1 MPAAPLP
8 KTLST
13 RATAL
18 VRRIGVPSA
27 VLLAALLFDV
37 AYTTQAALDD
47 AGPRFVDFGLLPGI
61 FAMVACGL
69 WAQKRAAVAGVA
81 GGGVLIFSTLFIHA
95 FHIPPYSSV
104 LPKVAIT
111 EVVAG
116 VLMVYY
122 VARRARAGVA
132 FCVVGFLVVAGL
144 VAVFG
149 RYAGV
154 GEIDG
159 GTGTQA
165 LLFGL
170 LLLVGPLVPAVA
182 ARDRGP
188 RADPRTRRLRRVNE
202 LAMGQW
208 PLMGLLAFALL
219 FEFGYTYSNTARG
232 FPILFCSILAAAIAV
247 LSPRRPADALLGL
260 AGIMLLSAII
270 TPFLRLHSY
279 DYPVPGGVP
288 TTQIIAGMGVVVN
301 LTRARGLSQSWA
313 RVAVLSS
320 VVALGAI
327 LNSDARRGLQTDP
340 QTLSLIAFA
349 AALMLGI
356 SIAVGLML
364 RSRDSERTQIVQ
376 AAVSDAQTAER
387 MALAR
392 ELHDVV
398 AHHVTGIVVQ
408 AQAARMMAAQKPE
421 IAVEA
426 MARIEN
432 AGVEALAAMRRL
444 VRSMRGDAPA
454 GSSEFSEQATTDLG
468 ADLRKLVET
477 ANHGVPTTMHLDVP
491 PDLPHEV
498 GRSALR
504 LVQESLTNVGKH
516 ASGATEAFVVA
527 EVVSPAASAGG
538 SASAGSQL
546 HLRVTD
552 NGRATAHRPAGGSG
566 GYGLVGMRERVA
578 LLKGRLSAGRGP
590 DGGWRVEAWLPL
602 AAGEDTEGDE

>member
-1 MPAAPLP
+1 VPAAPP
-8 KTLST
+8 SNTLYART
-13 RATAL
+13 AAL

-27 VLLAALLFDV
+27 VLFAALLFDLV
-37 AYTTQAALDD
+37 YTTQAALDEQ
-47 AGPRFVDFGLLPGI
+47 GRRFVDFGLLPGL
-61 FAMVACGL
+61 FAMVACAL
-69 WAQKRAAVAGVA
+69 WAQKRAAVAGAA
-81 GGGVLIFSTLFIHA
+81 GAAVLIFSTLFIYT
-95 FHIPPYSSV
+95 FHVPAYSSV
-104 LPKVAIT
+104 LPKVTIT

-116 VLMVYY
+116 VQMVYY
-122 VARRARAGVA
+122 VTRRARAGVA
-132 FCVVGFLVVAGL
+132 FCVISSLVVGGL

-149 RYAGV
+149 RYRGM
-154 GEIDG
+154 GGYIDS
-159 GTGTQA
+159 GTASQG

-170 LLLVGPLVPAVA
+170 LLLAGAAAPAIA
-182 ARDRGP
+182 ARDRSPKG
-188 RADPRTRRLRRVNE
+188 DPRTRKLRRVNE

-219 FEFGYTYSNTARG
+219 FEFGYTYSSNARG
-232 FPILFCSILAAAIAV
+232 FPILFCSLVTAVIAV
-247 LSPRRPADALLGL
+247 LSPRRPADALLGI
-260 AGIMLLSAII
+260 AGSMLLSAVV
-270 TPFLRLHSY
+270 TPFLRLGY
-279 DYPVPGGVP
+279 DYPMPGGVP
-288 TTQIIAGMGVVVN
+288 VVQVVAAMGVVVN
-301 LTRARGLSQSWA
+301 LTRVRGLSQAWP
-313 RVAVLSS
+313 RIGVLSA
-320 VVALGAI
+320 VVALAAI
-327 LNSDARRGLQTDP
+327 LNSSKPRGLQTDP
-340 QTLSLIAFA
+340 QVLSILAFA

-364 RSRDSERTQIVQ
+364 RSRDSERTTAVQ
-376 AAVSDAQTAER
+376 SAVTDAQTAER

-408 AQAARMMAAQKPE
+408 AQAARLMAERNPQ

-426 MARIEN
+426 MGRIEN

-454 GSSEFSEQATTDLG
+454 GSSEFSEQATTDLA
-468 ADLRKLVET
+468 ADLRKLVES
-477 ANHGVPTTMHLDVP
+477 ANHGVPTSMHLDLP

-516 ASGATEAFVVA
+516 ASDATDAFVLA
-527 EVVSPAASAGG
+527 EVSGEE
-538 SASAGSQL
+538 L

-552 NGRATAHRPAGGSG
+552 NGHETARRPPGGSG
-566 GYGLVGMRERVA
+566 GYGLIGMRERVA

-602 AAGEDTEGDE
+602 AAGEGDE

>member
-1 MPAAPLP
+1 MTAAPPP
-8 KTLST
+8 KTLYS
-13 RATAL
+13 RAAAL
-18 VRRIGVPSA
+18 VRRIGVPTA
-27 VLLAALLFDV
+27 VLFAALLFDV
-37 AYTTQAALDD
+37 VYTTQAALDEN
-47 AGPRFVDFGLLPGI
+47 GPRFVDFGLLPGLL
-61 FAMVACGL
+61 AMTACAV
-69 WAQKRAAVAGVA
+69 WAQKRAAVAAVA

-104 LPKVAIT
+104 LPKVTIT

-122 VARRARAGVA
+122 AARRARAGVA
-132 FCVVGFLVVAGL
+132 FCVIGFLVVSGL

-154 GEIDG
+154 GDIDS
-159 GTGTQA
+159 GTGSQA

-170 LLLVGPLVPAVA
+170 LLLAAPLVPAIA
-182 ARDRGP
+182 ARDRRPQAG
-188 RADPRTRRLRRVNE
+188 PRTRRLRRVNE

-208 PLMGLLAFALL
+208 PLMGLLGFALL
-219 FEFGYTYSNTARG
+219 FEFGYTYSSNARG
-232 FPILFCSILAAAIAV
+232 FPILFCSIVAAAIAV
-247 LSPRRPADALLGL
+247 LSPRRPADALLGI
-260 AGIMLLSAII
+260 AGMLLLSAVV
-270 TPFLRLHSY
+270 TPFLHLRY
-279 DYPVPGGVP
+279 DYPMPGGVP
-288 TTQIIAGMGVVVN
+288 FVQVIAAMGVVVN
-301 LTRARGLSQSWA
+301 VTRARGLNASWP
-313 RVAVLSS
+313 RVSILSG
-320 VVALGAI
+320 VVALAAI
-327 LNSDARRGLQTDP
+327 LNSNEPRGLQTDP
-340 QTLSLIAFA
+340 QTLSILAFA
-349 AALMLGI
+349 AALLLGI
-356 SIAVGLML
+356 SIATGLML
-364 RSRDSERTQIVQ
+364 RSRDSERTTVVKS
-376 AAVSDAQTAER
+376 AVADAQTAER

-408 AQAARMMAAQKPE
+408 AQAARMMAEQKPE
-421 IAVEA
+421 VAVEA

-454 GSSEFSEQATTDLG
+454 GSSEISEQATTDLG
-468 ADLRKLVET
+468 ADLRKLVDT
-477 ANHGVPTTMHLDVP
+477 ANHGVPTSMHLDLP

-527 EVVSPAASAGG
+527 EVLGPE
-538 SASAGSQL
+538 L

-552 NGRATAHRPAGGSG
+552 DGRETARRPAGGSG

-602 AAGEDTEGDE
+602 AAGEGDE

>member
-1 MPAAPLP
+1 MPPAPADDPLHV
-8 KTLST
+8 
-13 RATAL
+13 RARNV
-18 VRRIGVPSA
+18 VRRLGLPTV
-27 VLLAALLFDV
+27 VLLAALLFDLV
-37 AYTTQAALDD
+37 FTTEAALDEQ
-47 AGPRFVDFGLLPGI
+47 GPRFVDFGLLPGI
-61 FAMVACGL
+61 FAMAGCAL
-69 WAQKRAAVAGVA
+69 WAQRRAAVAAAA
-81 GGGVLIFSTLFIHA
+81 GAAVLVFSTLFIYA
-95 FHIPPYSSV
+95 FHIPAYSSV
-104 LPKVAIT
+104 LPKVTIT

-116 VLMVYY
+116 VQMVFYA
-122 VARRARAGVA
+122 ARRARAGVA
-132 FCVVGFLVVAGL
+132 FCVISVLVVGGL

-149 RYAGV
+149 RFG
-154 GEIDG
+154 GIRDIDS
-159 GTGTQA
+159 GTGSQG

-170 LLLVGPLVPAVA
+170 LLLVGAVVPAIT
-182 ARDRGP
+182 ARDRNP

-219 FEFGYTYSNTARG
+219 FEFGYTYSSNARG
-232 FPILFCSILAAAIAV
+232 FPVLFCSLVASVIAV
-247 LSPRRPADALLGL
+247 LSPRRPADALLGI
-260 AGIMLLSAII
+260 AGIMLLSDVV
-270 TPFLRLHSY
+270 TPFLHLRY
-279 DYPVPGGVP
+279 EYPMPGGIPFV
-288 TTQIIAGMGVVVN
+288 QVVAGMGVVVN
-301 LTRARGLSQSWA
+301 LTRARGLSQSWS
-313 RVAVLSS
+313 RVALLAS

-327 LNSDARRGLQTDP
+327 LNSRRPGGLQTDP
-340 QTLSLIAFA
+340 QTLSILAFT
-349 AALMLGI
+349 AALLLGI

-364 RSRDSERTQIVQ
+364 RSRDSERTQVVQ
-376 AAVSDAQTAER
+376 SAVSDAQTAER

-408 AQAARMMAAQKPE
+408 AQAARMMGERNPQ

-426 MARIEN
+426 MGRIED

-468 ADLRKLVET
+468 ADLRRLI
-477 ANHGVPTTMHLDVP
+477 AGSNHGVPTALRLDLP

-516 ASGATEAFVVA
+516 ASGASEAFVLAVA
-527 EVVSPAASAGG
+527 SERE
-538 SASAGSQL
+538 L
-546 HLRVTD
+546 HLQVTD
-552 NGRATAHRPAGGSG
+552 NGREQAHRPAGGSG

-578 LLKGRLSAGRGP
+578 LLHGRLTAGRGP

-602 AAGEDTEGDE
+602 AAGEGDS

>member
-8 KTLST
+8 KTLYT
-13 RATAL
+13 RAAAL

-27 VLLAALLFDV
+27 VLYAALIFDV
-37 AYTTQAALDD
+37 IYTTQAALDEL
-47 AGPRFVDFGLLPGI
+47 GPRLVDFGLLPGI
-61 FAMVACGL
+61 FAMAACGL
-69 WAQKRAAVAGVA
+69 WAQKRAAVAGAA

-95 FHIPPYSSV
+95 ARIPPYSSV
-104 LPKVAIT
+104 LPKVTIT

-116 VLMVYY
+116 VLMVYF

-132 FCVVGFLVVAGL
+132 FCVVSFLVFAGL
-144 VAVFG
+144 IAVFG
-149 RYAGV
+149 RYGSV
-154 GEIDG
+154 SDIDS
-159 GTGTQA
+159 GTGFQA

-170 LLLVGPLVPAVA
+170 LLLVAPLVPAIA
-182 ARDRGP
+182 ARDRSP
-188 RADPRTRRLRRVNE
+188 RGEPRTRLLRRVNE

-208 PLMGLLAFALL
+208 PLMGLLGFALL
-219 FEFGYTYSNTARG
+219 FEFGSTYSGSARA
-232 FPILFCSILAAAIAV
+232 FPVLFCSIVAAVIAV

-260 AGIMLLSAII
+260 SGIMLVSALIS
-270 TPFLRLHSY
+270 PFLHLGFA
-279 DYPVPGGVP
+279 YPMSAGVP
-288 TTQIIAGMGVVVN
+288 VAQVIAGMGVVVN
-301 LTRARGLSQSWA
+301 LTRARGLSQAWP
-313 RVAVLSS
+313 RIGVLSA
-320 VVALGAI
+320 VVALGTI
-327 LNSDARRGLQTDP
+327 LNARRTSGLETDP
-340 QTLSLIAFA
+340 QNLSTYAFG
-349 AALMLGI
+349 AALLLGI
-356 SIAVGLML
+356 SIAIGLML
-364 RSRDSERTQIVQ
+364 RSRDSERTTAVQ
-376 AAVSDAQTAER
+376 SAVTDAQTAER

-408 AQAARMMAAQKPE
+408 AQAARMMAEKNPQ

-426 MARIEN
+426 MGRIEN

-454 GSSEFSEQATTDLG
+454 GTSEFSEQATTDLG
-468 ADLRKLVET
+468 ADLRKLVES
-477 ANHGVPTTMHLDVP
+477 ANHGVTTSMHLDLP

-516 ASGATEAFVVA
+516 AADATEAVVVA
-527 EVVSPAASAGG
+527 EVQGN
-538 SASAGSQL
+538 QL

-552 NGRATAHRPAGGSG
+552 NGRGTTRRPAGGSG

-578 LLKGRLSAGRGP
+578 LLKGRLSAGRDP

-602 AAGEDTEGDE
+602 ATGEDMEGDE

>member
-1 MPAAPLP
+1 MTAAPPPNNLYAR
-8 KTLST
+8 T
-13 RATAL
+13 AAL

-27 VLLAALLFDV
+27 VLFAALLFDFV
-37 AYTTQAALDD
+37 FTTQAALDD
-47 AGPRFVDFGLLPGI
+47 NGPKFVDFGLLPGI
-61 FAMVACGL
+61 FAMTACAV
-69 WAQKRAAVAGVA
+69 WSQKRAAVAGVTGA
-81 GGGVLIFSTLFIHA
+81 AVLVFSTLFIHA
-95 FHIPPYSSV
+95 FHVPPYSSV
-104 LPKVAIT
+104 LPKVTIT

-116 VLMVYY
+116 VQMVYY
-122 VARRARAGVA
+122 VTRRARAGVA
-132 FCVVGFLVVAGL
+132 FCVVSVLVVGGL
-144 VAVFG
+144 IAVFG

-154 GEIDG
+154 SNIDG
-159 GTGTQA
+159 GTASQG

-170 LLLVGPLVPAVA
+170 LLLAGAAVPAIA

-188 RADPRTRRLRRVNE
+188 KRDPRTRKLQRVNE

-208 PLMGLLAFALL
+208 PLIGLLGFALI
-219 FEFGYTYSNTARG
+219 FEFGYTYSSNARG
-232 FPILFCSILAAAIAV
+232 FPILFCSLVAAVIAV
-247 LSPRRPADALLGL
+247 LSPRRPADALLGITGML
-260 AGIMLLSAII
+260 LLSAVV
-270 TPFLRLHSY
+270 TPFLHLRY
-279 DYPVPGGVP
+279 DYPMPGGVP
-288 TTQIIAGMGVVVN
+288 FVQVIAAMGVIVN
-301 LTRARGLSQSWA
+301 LTRARGLSLTWP
-313 RVAVLSS
+313 RIGLLSA

-327 LNSDARRGLQTDP
+327 LNSDQPRGLQSDP
-340 QTLSLIAFA
+340 QTLSILAFA
-349 AALMLGI
+349 AALLLGI

-364 RSRDSERTQIVQ
+364 RSRDSERTTVVQ
-376 AAVSDAQTAER
+376 SAVADAQTAER

-408 AQAARMMAAQKPE
+408 AQAARMMAEKDPQ

-426 MARIEN
+426 MGRIEN

-468 ADLRKLVET
+468 ADLRKLVES
-477 ANHGVPTTMHLDVP
+477 ANHGVPTSMHLDLP
-491 PDLPHEV
+491 ADLPHEV

-516 ASGATEAFVVA
+516 ASDATDAFVLA
-527 EVVSPAASAGG
+527 EVSG
-538 SASAGSQL
+538 SEL

-552 NGRATAHRPAGGSG
+552 NGHETTRRPAGGSG

>member
-1 MPAAPLP
+1 
-8 KTLST
+8 
-13 RATAL
+13 
-18 VRRIGVPSA
+18 
-27 VLLAALLFDV
+27 
-37 AYTTQAALDD
+37 
-47 AGPRFVDFGLLPGI
+47 
-61 FAMVACGL
+61 L
-69 WAQKRAAVAGVA
+69 WAQKRAAVAGAA
-81 GGGVLIFSTLFIHA
+81 GAAVLVFSTLFIYA

-104 LPKVAIT
+104 LPKVTIT

-116 VLMVYY
+116 VQMVYY
-122 VARRARAGVA
+122 AARRARAGVA
-132 FCVVGFLVVAGL
+132 FCVISSLVVGCL

-149 RYAGV
+149 RYRGV
-154 GEIDG
+154 SEIDG
-159 GTGTQA
+159 GTIYQA
-165 LLFGL
+165 LLFGV
-170 LLLVGPLVPAVA
+170 LLLVGAVVPAIA
-182 ARDRGP
+182 TRDRGP
-188 RADPRTRRLRRVNE
+188 KADPRTRKLRRVNE

-208 PLMGLLAFALL
+208 PLIGLLAFALL
-219 FEFGYTYSNTARG
+219 FEFGYTYSSSVLG
-232 FPILFCSILAAAIAV
+232 FPILLCSLAASVVAV
-247 LSPRRPADALLGL
+247 LSPRRPADAVLAI
-260 AGIMLLSAII
+260 AGILLLSAVI
-270 TPFLRLHSY
+270 TPFLHLRSSY
-279 DYPVPGGVP
+279 PMPGGLPFV
-288 TTQIIAGMGVVVN
+288 QVIAGMGVVVN
-301 LTRARGLSQSWA
+301 LTRARGLSQSWP
-313 RVAVLSS
+313 RVAVLSA

-327 LNSDARRGLQTDP
+327 VNSNQPTGHLQTDL
-340 QTLSLIAFA
+340 QTLSVLAFA

-364 RSRDSERTQIVQ
+364 RSRDSERTTVVQ
-376 AAVSDAQTAER
+376 SAVSEAQTAER

-408 AQAARMMAAQKPE
+408 AQAARMMAAKNPQ

-426 MARIEN
+426 MGRIEN

-468 ADLRKLVET
+468 ADLRKLIES
-477 ANHGVPTTMHLDVP
+477 ANHGVPTSMHLDLP

-516 ASGATEAFVVA
+516 ASDATDAFVLAEVNATE
-527 EVVSPAASAGG
+527 
-538 SASAGSQL
+538 L

-552 NGRATAHRPAGGSG
+552 NGRETAHRPAGGSG

-602 AAGEDTEGDE
+602 AATEEAEGDE

>member
-1 MPAAPLP
+1 MTAAPPP
-8 KTLST
+8 KTLYT
-13 RATAL
+13 RVAAL

-27 VLLAALLFDV
+27 VLYAALLFDV
-37 AYTTQAALDD
+37 VYTTQAALDD
-47 AGPRFVDFGLLPGI
+47 HGPKFIDFGLLPGI
-61 FAMVACGL
+61 FAMTACAV

-81 GGGVLIFSTLFIHA
+81 GGAVLVFSTLWIHA
-95 FHIPPYSSV
+95 FHVPPYSSV
-104 LPKVAIT
+104 LPKITIT

-122 VARRARAGVA
+122 VTRRARAGVA
-132 FCVVGFLVVAGL
+132 FCVVSFLVVGGL
-144 VAVFG
+144 IALFG
-149 RYAGV
+149 RYRGV
-154 GEIDG
+154 DDIDG
-159 GTGTQA
+159 GTATQG
-165 LLFGL
+165 LVFGL
-170 LLLVGPLVPAVA
+170 LLLLGPVVPAITL
-182 ARDRGP
+182 RDRRP
-188 RADPRTRRLRRVNE
+188 KADPRTRKLQRVNE

-208 PLMGLLAFALL
+208 PLIGLLGFALL
-219 FEFGYTYSNTARG
+219 FEFGYTYSSNARG
-232 FPILFCSILAAAIAV
+232 FPILFCSLVAALIAV
-247 LSPRRPADALLGL
+247 LSPRRPADALLGV
-260 AGIMLLSAII
+260 AGIMLVSTLV
-270 TPFLRLHSY
+270 TPFLHLRY
-279 DYPVPGGVP
+279 DYPMPGGVP
-288 TTQIIAGMGVVVN
+288 AVQVIAGMGVVVN
-301 LTRARGLSQSWA
+301 VTRARGLSQSWP
-313 RVAVLSS
+313 RIGILSA

-327 LNSDARRGLQTDP
+327 VNSNKPSGLTTDP
-340 QTLSLIAFA
+340 QTLSILAFTA
-349 AALMLGI
+349 TLLLGV
-356 SIAVGLML
+356 SIAIGMML
-364 RSRDSERTQIVQ
+364 RSRDSERTTVVQ
-376 AAVSDAQTAER
+376 SAVADAQTAER

-408 AQAARMMAAQKPE
+408 AQAARMMASQKPE
-421 IAVEA
+421 VAVEA

-477 ANHGVPTTMHLDVP
+477 ANHGVPTSMHLDLP

-516 ASGATEAFVVA
+516 ASDATDAFVLA
-527 EVVSPAASAGG
+527 EVSG
-538 SASAGSQL
+538 SEL

-552 NGRATAHRPAGGSG
+552 NGHETARRPAGGSG

>member
-1 MPAAPLP
+1 MY
-8 KTLST
+8 T
-13 RATAL
+13 RAAAL
-18 VRRIGVPSA
+18 VRRIGVPTA
-27 VLLAALLFDV
+27 VLFAALIFDIV
-37 AYTTQAALDD
+37 FTTQAALDEH
-47 AGPRFVDFGLLPGI
+47 GPRFVDFGLLPGI
-61 FAMVACGL
+61 FAMTACAV

-81 GGGVLIFSTLFIHA
+81 GGGVLVFSTLFIHA

-104 LPKVAIT
+104 LPKVTIT

-132 FCVVGFLVVAGL
+132 FCVIGFLVVSGL

-154 GEIDG
+154 GEIDS
-159 GTGTQA
+159 GTGSQA

-170 LLLVGPLVPAVA
+170 LLLAGPLVPAIA
-182 ARDRGP
+182 ARDRRPQAG
-188 RADPRTRRLRRVNE
+188 PRTRRLRRVNE

-208 PLMGLLAFALL
+208 PLMGLLGFALL
-219 FEFGYTYSNTARG
+219 FEFGYTYSSNARG
-232 FPILFCSILAAAIAV
+232 FPILFCSIVAAAIAV
-247 LSPRRPADALLGL
+247 LSPRRPADALLGI
-260 AGIMLLSAII
+260 AGMLLLSAVI
-270 TPFLRLHSY
+270 TPFLHLRY
-279 DYPVPGGVP
+279 DYPMPGGVP
-288 TTQIIAGMGVVVN
+288 FVQVIAAMGVVVN
-301 LTRARGLSQSWA
+301 VTRARGLNASWP
-313 RVAVLSS
+313 RVSILSG
-320 VVALGAI
+320 VVALAAI
-327 LNSDARRGLQTDP
+327 LNSNQPRGLQTDP
-340 QTLSLIAFA
+340 QTLSILAFA
-349 AALMLGI
+349 AALLLGI
-356 SIAVGLML
+356 SIATGLML
-364 RSRDSERTQIVQ
+364 RSRDSERTTVVKS
-376 AAVSDAQTAER
+376 AVADAQTAER

-408 AQAARMMAAQKPE
+408 AQAARMMAERKPE
-421 IAVEA
+421 VAVEA

-468 ADLRKLVET
+468 ADLRKLVGS
-477 ANHGVPTTMHLDVP
+477 ANHGVPTSLHLDLP

-527 EVVSPAASAGG
+527 EVQGPE
-538 SASAGSQL
+538 L

-552 NGRATAHRPAGGSG
+552 DGREPAHRPAGGSG

-578 LLKGRLSAGRGP
+578 LLKGRLSAGRDP

-602 AAGEDTEGDE
+602 AAGEGDE

>member
-1 MPAAPLP
+1 VTAAPPPNNLYAR
-8 KTLST
+8 T
-13 RATAL
+13 AAL

-27 VLLAALLFDV
+27 VLYAALLFDV
-37 AYTTQAALDD
+37 VFTTQAALDD
-47 AGPRFVDFGLLPGI
+47 NGPKFVDFGLLPGM
-61 FAMVACGL
+61 FAMTACAV

-81 GGGVLIFSTLFIHA
+81 GAVVLVFSTLFIHA
-95 FHIPPYSSV
+95 FHVPPYSSV
-104 LPKVAIT
+104 LPKVTIT

-132 FCVVGFLVVAGL
+132 FCVVSVLVVGGL

-159 GTGTQA
+159 GTASQG

-170 LLLVGPLVPAVA
+170 LLLAGPLVPAIA
-182 ARDRGP
+182 ARDRSP
-188 RADPRTRRLRRVNE
+188 KADPRARRLRRVNE

-208 PLMGLLAFALL
+208 PLMGLLGFALI
-219 FEFGYTYSNTARG
+219 FEFGYTYSSNARG
-232 FPILFCSILAAAIAV
+232 FPILFCSLVAAAIAV

-260 AGIMLLSAII
+260 AGIMLVSAVV
-270 TPFLRLHSY
+270 TPFLHLRY
-279 DYPVPGGVP
+279 DYPMPAGVP
-288 TTQIIAGMGVVVN
+288 VVQVIAGMGVVVN
-301 LTRARGLSQSWA
+301 LTRARGLSLTWP
-313 RVAVLSS
+313 RIGILSA

-327 LNSDARRGLQTDP
+327 LNSDRPEGLQSDP
-340 QTLSLIAFA
+340 QTLSILAFA

-364 RSRDSERTQIVQ
+364 RSRDSERTTVVQ
-376 AAVSDAQTAER
+376 SAVADAQTAER

-408 AQAARMMAAQKPE
+408 AQAARLMAEKNPQ

-426 MARIEN
+426 MGRIEN

-468 ADLRKLVET
+468 ADLRKLVES
-477 ANHGVPTTMHLDVP
+477 ANHGVPTSMHLDLP

-516 ASGATEAFVVA
+516 ASDATDAFVLA
-527 EVVSPAASAGG
+527 EVSG
-538 SASAGSQL
+538 SEL

-552 NGRATAHRPAGGSG
+552 NGHETARRPAGGSG

-602 AAGEDTEGDE
+602 AAGEGDE

>member
-1 MPAAPLP
+1 MGGGGGPPPAGPPAA
-8 KTLST
+8 
-13 RATAL
+13 
-18 VRRIGVPSA
+18 
-27 VLLAALLFDV
+27 
-37 AYTTQAALDD
+37 
-47 AGPRFVDFGLLPGI
+47 
-61 FAMVACGL
+61 
-69 WAQKRAAVAGVA
+69 VA

-104 LPKVAIT
+104 LPKVTIT

-122 VARRARAGVA
+122 AARRARAGVA
-132 FCVVGFLVVAGL
+132 FCVIGFLVVSGL

-154 GEIDG
+154 GDIDS
-159 GTGTQA
+159 GTGSQA

-170 LLLVGPLVPAVA
+170 LLLAAPLVPAIA
-182 ARDRGP
+182 ARDRRPQAG
-188 RADPRTRRLRRVNE
+188 PRTRRLRRVNE

-208 PLMGLLAFALL
+208 PLMGLLGFALL
-219 FEFGYTYSNTARG
+219 FEFGYTYSSNARG
-232 FPILFCSILAAAIAV
+232 FPILFCSIVAAAIAV
-247 LSPRRPADALLGL
+247 LSPRRPADALLGI
-260 AGIMLLSAII
+260 AGMLLLSAVV
-270 TPFLRLHSY
+270 TPFLHLRY
-279 DYPVPGGVP
+279 DYPMPGGVP
-288 TTQIIAGMGVVVN
+288 FVQVIAAMGVVVN
-301 LTRARGLSQSWA
+301 VTRARGLNASWP
-313 RVAVLSS
+313 RVSILSG
-320 VVALGAI
+320 VVALAAI
-327 LNSDARRGLQTDP
+327 LNSNEPRGLQTDP
-340 QTLSLIAFA
+340 QTLSILAFA
-349 AALMLGI
+349 AALLLGI
-356 SIAVGLML
+356 SIATGLML
-364 RSRDSERTQIVQ
+364 RSRDSERTTVVKS
-376 AAVSDAQTAER
+376 AVADAQTAER

-408 AQAARMMAAQKPE
+408 AQAARMMAEQKPE
-421 IAVEA
+421 VAVEA

-454 GSSEFSEQATTDLG
+454 GSSEISEQATTDLG
-468 ADLRKLVET
+468 ADLRKLVDT
-477 ANHGVPTTMHLDVP
+477 ANHGVPTSMHLDLP

-527 EVVSPAASAGG
+527 EVLGPE
-538 SASAGSQL
+538 L

-552 NGRATAHRPAGGSG
+552 DGRETARRPAGGSG

-602 AAGEDTEGDE
+602 AAGEGDE

>member
-1 MPAAPLP
+1 MTAAPPP
-8 KTLST
+8 KTLYS
-13 RATAL
+13 RAAAL
-18 VRRIGVPSA
+18 VRRIGVPTA
-27 VLLAALLFDV
+27 VLLAALLFDI
-37 AYTTQAALDD
+37 AFTTQAALDD
-47 AGPRFVDFGLLPGI
+47 NGPRFVDFGLLPGML
-61 FAMVACGL
+61 AMVACAL
-69 WAQKRAAVAGVA
+69 WAQKRAAVAGTVGA
-81 GGGVLIFSTLFIHA
+81 GVLVFSTLFIHA

-104 LPKVAIT
+104 LPKVTIS

-132 FCVVGFLVVAGL
+132 FCVVSVLVVGGL

-149 RYAGV
+149 RYASV
-154 GEIDG
+154 REIDG
-159 GTGTQA
+159 TIGTQA
-165 LLFGL
+165 LLVGVVL
-170 LLLVGPLVPAVA
+170 LAGALTPAIA
-182 ARDRGP
+182 TRDRSP
-188 RADPRTRRLRRVNE
+188 RSDPSKQRLRKLNE

-208 PLMGLLAFALL
+208 VLMGVLAVGLLI
-219 FEFGYTYSNTARG
+219 EFGYTYDSGARG
-232 FPILFCSILAAAIAV
+232 FPVLFCSVLAAVVAA

-260 AGIMLLSAII
+260 AGVLLLSAVI
-270 TPFLRLHSY
+270 TPFLHLRS
-279 DYPVPGGVP
+279 DYPMPSGVP
-288 TTQIIAGMGVVVN
+288 FVQVAAGMGTVIN
-301 LTRARGLSQSWA
+301 LTRARGLSESWP
-313 RVAVLSS
+313 RIGVLSA
-320 VVALGAI
+320 VVALAAI
-327 LNSDARRGLQTDP
+327 VNSRYNGLQTDP
-340 QTLSLIAFA
+340 RALAPLAFGATLL
-349 AALMLGI
+349 LGI
-356 SIAVGLML
+356 AIAVGLML
-364 RSRDSERTQIVQ
+364 RSRDSERTTVVQ
-376 AAVSDAQTAER
+376 SAVADAQTAER

-408 AQAARMMAAQKPE
+408 AQAARMMAERKPE
-421 IAVEA
+421 VAVEA

-468 ADLRKLVET
+468 ADLRKLVES
-477 ANHGVPTTMHLDVP
+477 ANHGVATSMHLELP

-516 ASGATEAFVVA
+516 AADATHAFVLA
-527 EVVSPAASAGG
+527 EVDGEE
-538 SASAGSQL
+538 L

-552 NGRATAHRPAGGSG
+552 DGSEPTRRPAGGSG
-566 GYGLVGMRERVA
+566 GYGLIGMRERVA

-602 AAGEDTEGDE
+602 AAGEGDE

>member
-1 MPAAPLP
+1 MTAAPPP
-8 KTLST
+8 KTLYT
-13 RATAL
+13 RAAAL

-27 VLLAALLFDV
+27 VLYAALLFDV
-37 AYTTQAALDD
+37 VYTTQAALDD
-47 AGPRFVDFGLLPGI
+47 SGPRFVDFGLLPGF
-61 FAMVACGL
+61 FAIVACAV

-81 GGGVLIFSTLFIHA
+81 GGGVLVFSTLFIHA

-104 LPKVAIT
+104 LPKVPIT

-122 VARRARAGVA
+122 VTRRARAGVA
-132 FCVVGFLVVAGL
+132 FCVDSFLVVAGL

-154 GEIDG
+154 SEIDS
-159 GTGTQA
+159 GTGSQA

-170 LLLVGPLVPAVA
+170 LLLAGAVA
-182 ARDRGP
+182 PAITARDRSP
-188 RADPRTRRLRRVNE
+188 RGRPRTRKLRRVNE

-208 PLMGLLAFALL
+208 PLMGLLGFALL
-219 FEFGYTYSNTARG
+219 FEFGYTYASNARG
-232 FPILFCSILAAAIAV
+232 FPILFCSLVAAFISV
-247 LSPRRPADALLGL
+247 LSPRRPADAVLGI
-260 AGIMLLSAII
+260 AGIMLVSTVV
-270 TPFLRLHSY
+270 TPFLHLRY
-279 DYPVPGGVP
+279 DYPMPGGVP
-288 TTQIIAGMGVVVN
+288 FVQIVAAMGVVVN
-301 LTRARGLSQSWA
+301 LTRARGLSSSWP

-320 VVALGAI
+320 VVALAAI
-327 LNSDARRGLQTDP
+327 LNSNGPRGLQTDP
-340 QTLSLIAFA
+340 QNLSLLAFA
-349 AALMLGI
+349 AALLLGI

-364 RSRDSERTQIVQ
+364 RSRDSERTTVVQ
-376 AAVSDAQTAER
+376 SAVADAQTAER

-408 AQAARMMAAQKPE
+408 AQAARMMAEQKPE
-421 IAVEA
+421 VAVEA

-468 ADLRKLVET
+468 ADLRKLVEG
-477 ANHGVPTTMHLDVP
+477 ANHGVPTSMHLDLP

-527 EVVSPAASAGG
+527 EVAGG
-538 SASAGSQL
+538 EL

-552 NGRATAHRPAGGSG
+552 NGRETAHRPAGGSG

-602 AAGEDTEGDE
+602 AAGEGDE

>member
-1 MPAAPLP
+1 MTAAPP
-8 KTLST
+8 PNTLYT
-13 RATAL
+13 RTAAL
-18 VRRIGVPSA
+18 VRRIGVPTA
-27 VLLAALLFDV
+27 VLFAALLFDV
-37 AYTTQAALDD
+37 VFTTQAALDD
-47 AGPRFVDFGLLPGI
+47 NGPRFVDFGLLPGI
-61 FAMVACGL
+61 FAMTACAV

-81 GGGVLIFSTLFIHA
+81 GGGVLVFSTLFIHA

-104 LPKVAIT
+104 LPKVTIT

-122 VARRARAGVA
+122 VTRRARAGVA
-132 FCVVGFLVVAGL
+132 LCVVSFLVVGGL
-144 VAVFG
+144 VALFG
-149 RYAGV
+149 RYGGV
-154 GEIDG
+154 GDIDG
-159 GTGTQA
+159 GTATQG
-165 LLFGL
+165 LVFGL
-170 LLLVGPLVPAVA
+170 LLLIGPVVPAIA
-182 ARDRGP
+182 TRDRGP
-188 RADPRTRRLRRVNE
+188 QADPRVRRLRRVNE

-208 PLMGLLAFALL
+208 PLMGLLGFALL
-219 FEFGYTYSNTARG
+219 FEFGYTYSSNARG
-232 FPILFCSILAAAIAV
+232 FPILFCSLVAAAIAV
-247 LSPRRPADALLGL
+247 LSPRRPADALLGV
-260 AGIMLLSAII
+260 AGILLLSAVV
-270 TPFLRLHSY
+270 TPFLHLRY
-279 DYPVPGGVP
+279 DYPMPGGVP
-288 TTQIIAGMGVVVN
+288 FVQVIAAMGVVVN
-301 LTRARGLSQSWA
+301 VTRARGLNASWP
-313 RVAVLSS
+313 RVSILSG
-320 VVALGAI
+320 VVALAAI
-327 LNSDARRGLQTDP
+327 LNSDKPSGLQTDP
-340 QTLSLIAFA
+340 QTLSVLAFA
-349 AALMLGI
+349 AALLLGI
-356 SIAVGLML
+356 SIATGLML
-364 RSRDSERTQIVQ
+364 RSRDSERTTVVKS
-376 AAVSDAQTAER
+376 AVADAQTAER

-421 IAVEA
+421 VAVEA

-468 ADLRKLVET
+468 ADLRKLVEG
-477 ANHGVPTTMHLDVP
+477 ANHGVPTSMHLDLP

-527 EVVSPAASAGG
+527 EVQGPE
-538 SASAGSQL
+538 L

-552 NGRATAHRPAGGSG
+552 DGREPTHRPAGGSG

-602 AAGEDTEGDE
+602 AAGEGDE

>member
-1 MPAAPLP
+1 MTAAPP
-8 KTLST
+8 TKTLYT
-13 RATAL
+13 RAAAL
-18 VRRIGVPSA
+18 VRRIGVPTA
-27 VLLAALLFDV
+27 VLFAALLFDV
-37 AYTTQAALDD
+37 VFTTQAALDD
-47 AGPRFVDFGLLPGI
+47 NGPRFVDFGLLPGF
-61 FAMVACGL
+61 FAMTACAV

-81 GGGVLIFSTLFIHA
+81 GGGVLVFSTLFIHA

-104 LPKVAIT
+104 LPKIAIT

-116 VLMVYY
+116 VLMVFY
-122 VARRARAGVA
+122 VTRRARAGVA
-132 FCVVGFLVVAGL
+132 FCVVSFLVVGGL
-144 VAVFG
+144 VALFG
-149 RYAGV
+149 RYSGV
-154 GEIDG
+154 GDIDG
-159 GTGTQA
+159 GTATQG
-165 LLFGL
+165 LVFGL
-170 LLLVGPLVPAVA
+170 LLLAGPVVPAIA
-182 ARDRGP
+182 ARDRRP
-188 RADPRTRRLRRVNE
+188 QADPRVRRLRRVNE

-208 PLMGLLAFALL
+208 PLMGLLGFALL
-219 FEFGYTYSNTARG
+219 FEFGYTYSSNARG
-232 FPILFCSILAAAIAV
+232 FPILFCSIVAAIISV
-247 LSPRRPADALLGL
+247 LSPRRPADALLGI
-260 AGIMLLSAII
+260 AGMLLLSAVV
-270 TPFLRLHSY
+270 TPFLHLRY
-279 DYPVPGGVP
+279 DYPMPGGVP
-288 TTQIIAGMGVVVN
+288 FVQVIAAMGVVVN
-301 LTRARGLSQSWA
+301 VTRARGLNASWP
-313 RVAVLSS
+313 RVSILSG
-320 VVALGAI
+320 VVALAAI
-327 LNSDARRGLQTDP
+327 LNSDKPSGLQTDP
-340 QTLSLIAFA
+340 QTLSVLAFA

-364 RSRDSERTQIVQ
+364 RSRDSERTTVVQ
-376 AAVSDAQTAER
+376 SAVADAQTAER

-408 AQAARMMAAQKPE
+408 AQAARMMAEQKPE
-421 IAVEA
+421 VAVEA

-468 ADLRKLVET
+468 ADLRKLVDS
-477 ANHGVPTTMHLDVP
+477 ANHGVPTSMHLDLP

-527 EVVSPAASAGG
+527 EVQGAE
-538 SASAGSQL
+538 L

-552 NGRATAHRPAGGSG
+552 DGREPAHRPAGGSG

-602 AAGEDTEGDE
+602 AAGEGDE

>member
-1 MPAAPLP
+1 MPAAPP
-8 KTLST
+8 SNTLST
-13 RATAL
+13 RAAAL

-27 VLLAALLFDV
+27 VLYAALLFDV
-37 AYTTQAALDD
+37 VFTTQAALDD
-47 AGPRFVDFGLLPGI
+47 HGPRFVDFGLLPGI
-61 FAMVACGL
+61 FAMAACGV

-95 FHIPPYSSV
+95 LHIPPYSSV
-104 LPKVAIT
+104 LPKVTIT

-132 FCVVGFLVVAGL
+132 FCVTGFLVVAGL

-149 RYAGV
+149 RYSGV
-154 GEIDG
+154 GDIDG
-159 GTGTQA
+159 GTATQA

-182 ARDRGP
+182 ARDRSP
-188 RADPRTRRLRRVNE
+188 RADPRSRRVRWVTE
-202 LAMGQW
+202 LALGQW

-219 FEFGYTYSNTARG
+219 FEFGFTYSSNARG
-232 FPILFCSILAAAIAV
+232 FPILFCSIVSAVIAV

-260 AGIMLLSAII
+260 AGIMLLSAVV
-270 TPFLRLHSY
+270 TPFLDLRTY
-279 DYPVPGGVP
+279 DYEMPGGVP
-288 TTQIIAGMGVVVN
+288 AAQVIAGMGVVVN
-301 LTRARGLSQSWA
+301 LVRARGLTRSW
-313 RVAVLSS
+313 RRIAVLSG
-320 VVALGAI
+320 VVALAAI
-327 LNSDARRGLQTDP
+327 LNSYRSRGLQADP
-340 QTLSLIAFA
+340 EVLTVLAFA

-356 SIAVGLML
+356 SIAVGLVL
-364 RSRDSERTQIVQ
+364 RSRDAQRTQAVQ
-376 AAVSDAQTAER
+376 TAVSDAQTAER

-408 AQAARMMAAQKPE
+408 AQAARLMAEKNPQ

-426 MARIEN
+426 MGRIEN

-468 ADLRKLVET
+468 ADLRKLVES
-477 ANHGVPTTMHLDVP
+477 ANHGVPTSMHLDLP

-516 ASGATEAFVVA
+516 AADATEAFVVA
-527 EVVSPAASAGG
+527 EVAGDE
-538 SASAGSQL
+538 L

-552 NGRATAHRPAGGSG
+552 DGRATAHRPAGGSG

>member
-8 KTLST
+8 KTLYT
-13 RATAL
+13 RTSAL

-27 VLLAALLFDV
+27 VLFAALLFDV
-37 AYTTQAALDD
+37 VFTTQAALDEH
-47 AGPRFVDFGLLPGI
+47 GPRFVDFGLLPGI
-61 FAMVACGL
+61 FAMTACAV

-104 LPKVAIT
+104 LPKVTIT

-132 FCVVGFLVVAGL
+132 FCVVGFLVIAGL
-144 VAVFG
+144 IAVFG

-170 LLLVGPLVPAVA
+170 VLLVGPLLPAITL
-182 ARDRGP
+182 RDRRP
-188 RADPRTRRLRRVNE
+188 RADPRTRKLQRVNE

-208 PLMGLLAFALL
+208 PLVGLLGFALL
-219 FEFGYTYSNTARG
+219 FEFGYTYSSNARG
-232 FPILFCSILAAAIAV
+232 FPILFCSIVAGVIAV
-247 LSPRRPADALLGL
+247 LSPRRPADALLGV
-260 AGIMLLSAII
+260 AGIMLVSAAV
-270 TPFLRLHSY
+270 TPFLQLRY
-279 DYPVPGGVP
+279 DYPMPGGIPAV
-288 TTQIIAGMGVVVN
+288 QVIAGMGVVVN
-301 LTRARGLSQSWA
+301 VTRARGLSQSWS
-313 RVAVLSS
+313 RIGVLSA

-327 LNSDARRGLQTDP
+327 VNSNKPTGLTTDP
-340 QTLSLIAFA
+340 QILSILAFT
-349 AALMLGI
+349 AALLLGV
-356 SIAVGLML
+356 SIAIGMML
-364 RSRDSERTQIVQ
+364 RSRDSERTTVVQ
-376 AAVSDAQTAER
+376 SAVADAQTAER

-408 AQAARMMAAQKPE
+408 AQAARMMAEQKPE

-454 GSSEFSEQATTDLG
+454 GMSEFSEQATTDLG
-468 ADLRKLVET
+468 ADLRKLVEM
-477 ANHGVPTTMHLDVP
+477 ANHGVPTSMHLDLP

-527 EVVSPAASAGG
+527 EVAGG
-538 SASAGSQL
+538 EL

-552 NGRATAHRPAGGSG
+552 NGRDTAHRPAGGSG

-602 AAGEDTEGDE
+602 AAGEGDE

>member
-1 MPAAPLP
+1 MPAAPSS

-13 RATAL
+13 RATEL
-18 VRRIGVPSA
+18 VRRVGVPSA
-27 VLLAALLFDV
+27 VLYAALLFDLI
-37 AYTTQAALDD
+37 YTTQAALDD

-61 FAMVACGL
+61 FAMAACGL

-81 GGGVLIFSTLFIHA
+81 GGGVLIVSTLFIHVSR
-95 FHIPPYSSV
+95 IPPYSSV
-104 LPKVAIT
+104 LPKVTIT

-116 VLMVYY
+116 VLMVYF

-132 FCVVGFLVVAGL
+132 FCVIGFLVVTGL

-149 RYAGV
+149 RYGSVAD
-154 GEIDG
+154 IDG

-170 LLLVGPLVPAVA
+170 LLLVAPLVPAIA
-182 ARDRGP
+182 ARDRSP
-188 RADPRTRRLRRVNE
+188 RADPRTRRLLRINE

-232 FPILFCSILAAAIAV
+232 SPILFCSIVAAVIAV

-260 AGIMLLSAII
+260 AGIMLLSALVM
-270 TPFLRLHSY
+270 PFLNLRSS
-279 DYPVPGGVP
+279 DYPVLGGVP
-288 TTQIIAGMGVVVN
+288 ATQIIAGMGVVVT
-301 LTRARGLSQSWA
+301 LTRARGLSQSWP

-327 LNSDARRGLQTDP
+327 LNSDGRSRLQTDP
-340 QTLSLIAFA
+340 EALSVLAFA

-356 SIAVGLML
+356 SIAVGLLL
-364 RSRDSERTQIVQ
+364 RSRDAQRTQAVQ
-376 AAVSDAQTAER
+376 SAVSDAQTAER

-408 AQAARMMAAQKPE
+408 AQAARLMAERNPQV
-421 IAVEA
+421 AVEA
-426 MARIEN
+426 MGRIEN

-468 ADLRKLVET
+468 ADLRKLVES
-477 ANHGVPTTMHLDVP
+477 ANHGVPTSMHLDLP

-527 EVVSPAASAGG
+527 EVGG
-538 SASAGSQL
+538 DEL

-552 NGRATAHRPAGGSG
+552 NGRETVRRPAGGSG
-566 GYGLVGMRERVA
+566 GYGLIGMRERVA

-602 AAGEDTEGDE
+602 AAGEGDE

>member
-1 MPAAPLP
+1 MTAAPPP
-8 KTLST
+8 KTLYT
-13 RATAL
+13 RAAAL
-18 VRRIGVPSA
+18 VRRIGVPTA
-27 VLLAALLFDV
+27 VLFAALLFDV
-37 AYTTQAALDD
+37 VFTTQAALDD
-47 AGPRFVDFGLLPGI
+47 NGPRFVDFGLLPGI
-61 FAMVACGL
+61 FAITACAV

-81 GGGVLIFSTLFIHA
+81 GGGVLVFSTLFIHA

-104 LPKVAIT
+104 LPKITIT

-122 VARRARAGVA
+122 VTRRARAGVA
-132 FCVVGFLVVAGL
+132 LCVVSFLVVGGL
-144 VAVFG
+144 IALFG
-149 RYAGV
+149 RYGGV
-154 GEIDG
+154 NEIDG
-159 GTGTQA
+159 GTATQG
-165 LLFGL
+165 LVFGL
-170 LLLVGPLVPAVA
+170 LLLIGPVVPAIA
-182 ARDRGP
+182 TRDRGP
-188 RADPRTRRLRRVNE
+188 QADPRVRRLRRVNE

-208 PLMGLLAFALL
+208 PLMGLLGFALL
-219 FEFGYTYSNTARG
+219 FEFGYTYSSNARG
-232 FPILFCSILAAAIAV
+232 FPILFCSLVAAAIAV
-247 LSPRRPADALLGL
+247 LSPRRPADALLGV
-260 AGIMLLSAII
+260 AGILLLSAVV
-270 TPFLRLHSY
+270 TPFLHLRY
-279 DYPVPGGVP
+279 DYPMPGGVP
-288 TTQIIAGMGVVVN
+288 FVQVIAAMGVVVN
-301 LTRARGLSQSWA
+301 VTRARGLNASWP
-313 RVAVLSS
+313 RVSILSG
-320 VVALGAI
+320 VVALAAI
-327 LNSDARRGLQTDP
+327 LNSDKPSGLQTDP
-340 QTLSLIAFA
+340 QTLSVLAFA
-349 AALMLGI
+349 AALLLGI
-356 SIAVGLML
+356 SIATGLML
-364 RSRDSERTQIVQ
+364 RSRDSERTTVVKS
-376 AAVSDAQTAER
+376 AVADAQTAER

-421 IAVEA
+421 VAVEA

-468 ADLRKLVET
+468 ADLRKLVEG
-477 ANHGVPTTMHLDVP
+477 ANHGVPTSMHLDLP

-527 EVVSPAASAGG
+527 EVQGPE
-538 SASAGSQL
+538 L

-552 NGRATAHRPAGGSG
+552 DGREPTHRPAGGSG

-602 AAGEDTEGDE
+602 AAGEGDE

>member
-1 MPAAPLP
+1 MY
-8 KTLST
+8 T
-13 RATAL
+13 RAAAL
-18 VRRIGVPSA
+18 VRRIGVPTA
-27 VLLAALLFDV
+27 VLFAALLFDIV
-37 AYTTQAALDD
+37 YTTQAALDD
-47 AGPRFVDFGLLPGI
+47 NGPRFVDFGLLPGF
-61 FAMVACGL
+61 FAMTACAV

-81 GGGVLIFSTLFIHA
+81 GGGVLVFSTLFIHA

-104 LPKVAIT
+104 LPKIAIT

-116 VLMVYY
+116 VLMVFY
-122 VARRARAGVA
+122 VTRRARAGVA
-132 FCVVGFLVVAGL
+132 FCVVSFLVVGGL
-144 VAVFG
+144 VALFG
-149 RYAGV
+149 RYRGV
-154 GEIDG
+154 DDIDG
-159 GTGTQA
+159 GTATQG
-165 LLFGL
+165 LVFGL
-170 LLLVGPLVPAVA
+170 LLLVGPVVPAITL
-182 ARDRGP
+182 RDRRP
-188 RADPRTRRLRRVNE
+188 KADPRTRKLWRANE

-208 PLMGLLAFALL
+208 PLIGLLGFALL
-219 FEFGYTYSNTARG
+219 FEFGYTYSSNARG
-232 FPILFCSILAAAIAV
+232 FPILFCSLVAAVIAV
-247 LSPRRPADALLGL
+247 LSPRRPADALLGIS
-260 AGIMLLSAII
+260 GILLVSAVV
-270 TPFLRLHSY
+270 TPFLHLRD
-279 DYPVPGGVP
+279 DYPMPGGVP
-288 TTQIIAGMGVVVN
+288 FVQVIAAMGVIVN
-301 LTRARGLSQSWA
+301 VTRARGLSQSWP
-313 RVAVLSS
+313 RIGVLSA
-320 VVALGAI
+320 VVALGTI
-327 LNSDARRGLQTDP
+327 LNSNRRAALQSDP
-340 QTLSLIAFA
+340 QTLSLLAFA
-349 AALMLGI
+349 AALLLGI

-364 RSRDSERTQIVQ
+364 RSRDSERTTVVQ
-376 AAVSDAQTAER
+376 SAVADAQTAER

-408 AQAARMMAAQKPE
+408 AQAARMMAERKPE
-421 IAVEA
+421 VAVEA

-468 ADLRKLVET
+468 ADLRKLVDS
-477 ANHGVPTTMHLDVP
+477 ANHGVPTSMHLDLP

-527 EVVSPAASAGG
+527 EVQGPE
-538 SASAGSQL
+538 L

-552 NGRATAHRPAGGSG
+552 DGREPSHRPAGGSG

-602 AAGEDTEGDE
+602 AAGEGDE